1 MNKQVKKA
9 MLFAREKH
17 KGQKYGDKD
26 YFLYHV
32 CGVVD
37 SLKDSINQEYC
48 YGAHK
53 DEILISAYLHDVVED
68 CDVSLGDIAK
78 EFGTSVALY
87 VDCLTKR
94 VGETREVYLERV
106 CISPIAALIKLHD
119 STQNATQSLV
129 CEDLKRFAKYMNY
142 VGVLGKYVEK
152 LDKENK

>member
-1 MNKQVKKA
+1 MSNLVKKA
-9 MLFAREKH
+9 MLFAQDKH

-26 YFLYHV
+26 YFLFHV

-37 SLKDSINQEYC
+37 SLKYSINQEYC

-68 CDVSLGDIAK
+68 CDVTIEEIRK

-94 VGETREVYLERV
+94 RGESREVYLERV
-106 CISPIAALIKLHD
+106 CTSPVAALIKLHD
-119 STQNATQSLV
+119 ATQNATQSLI
-129 CEDLKRFAKYMNY
+129 CADLKRFAKYMEY
-142 VGVLGKYVEK
+142 IGVLGKHIEK
-152 LDKENK
+152 LSKEK

>member
-1 MNKQVKKA
+1 MQYRVKKA

-37 SLKDSINQEYC
+37 SLDASINQEYC

-53 DEILISAYLHDVVED
+53 EEILISAYLHDVVED
-68 CDVSLGDIAK
+68 CDVTIEEIS
-78 EFGTSVALY
+78 EVFGISVALY

-94 VGETREVYLERV
+94 KGESRESYLERV
-106 CISPIAALIKLHD
+106 CTSPVATLIKLHD
-119 STQNATQSLV
+119 ATQNATQSLI
-129 CEDLKRFAKYMNY
+129 CTDLKRFAKYMNY
-142 VGVLGKYVEK
+142 VGVLGKHIEK
-152 LDKENK
+152 LSKGE

>member
-1 MNKQVKKA
+1 MHQQVKKA
-9 MLFAREKH
+9 MLFARDKH
-17 KGQKYGDKD
+17 KGQKYGEKD

-68 CDVSLGDIAK
+68 CDVTLEEISL

-94 VGETREVYLERV
+94 KGESREDYLERV
-106 CISPIAALIKLHD
+106 CTSPVATLIKLHD
-119 STQNATQSLV
+119 ATQNATQSLI
-129 CEDLKRFAKYMNY
+129 CTDLKRFAKYMNY
-142 VGVLGKYVEK
+142 IGVLGKNIEK
-152 LDKENK
+152 LSKEV

>member
-1 MNKQVKKA
+1 MSTLVKKA
-9 MLFAREKH
+9 ALFAQDKH
-17 KGQKYGDKD
+17 KKQKYGDKD
-26 YFLYHV
+26 YFLFHV

-68 CDVSLGDIAK
+68 CDVAIEDISK

-94 VGETREVYLERV
+94 VGEPRKVYLERV
-106 CISPIAALIKLHD
+106 CTSPVAALIKLHD
-119 STQNATQSLV
+119 ATQNATQSLL
-129 CEDLKRFAKYMNY
+129 CTDLKRFAKYMNY
-142 VGVLGKYVEK
+142 IGVLGEHIEK
-152 LDKENK
+152 LDKGK

>member
-53 DEILISAYLHDVVED
+53 DEILISAYLHDVIED
-68 CDVSLGDIAK
+68 CDVSLDDIAK

-94 VGETREVYLERV
+94 IGETREVYLERV
-106 CISPIAALIKLHD
+106 CTSPIAALIKLHD

-142 VGVLGKYVEK
+142 IGVLGKHVEK
-152 LDKENK
+152 LAKENK

>member
-1 MNKQVKKA
+1 MQYKVKKA

-17 KGQKYGDKD
+17 KGQKYGNMD
-26 YFLYHV
+26 YFLYHI
-32 CGVVD
+32 CSVVD

-68 CDVSLGDIAK
+68 CDVSLDDICK

-94 VGETREVYLERV
+94 SDETREEYLERV
-106 CISPIAALIKLHD
+106 CTSPVATLIKLHD
-119 STQNATQSLV
+119 ATQNATQSLL
-129 CEDLKRFAKYMNY
+129 CTDLKRFAKYMNY
-142 VGVLGKYVEK
+142 IGILGKHIEK
-152 LDKENK
+152 LDKGK

>member
-1 MNKQVKKA
+1 MHQQVKKA
-9 MLFAREKH
+9 MLFARDKH

-48 YGAHK
+48 HGAHK

-68 CDVSLGDIAK
+68 CGVTIEEISL

-94 VGETREVYLERV
+94 KGESREDYLERV
-106 CISPIAALIKLHD
+106 CTSPVATLIKLHD
-119 STQNATQSLV
+119 ATLNATQSLI
-129 CEDLKRFAKYMNY
+129 CTDLKRFAKYMNSI
-142 VGVLGKYVEK
+142 GVLGKHIEK
-152 LDKENK
+152 LAKEK